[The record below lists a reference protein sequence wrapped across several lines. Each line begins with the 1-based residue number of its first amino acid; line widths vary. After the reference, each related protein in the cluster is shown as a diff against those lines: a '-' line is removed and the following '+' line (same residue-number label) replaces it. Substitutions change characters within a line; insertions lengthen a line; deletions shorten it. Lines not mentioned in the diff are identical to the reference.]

1 MDHHCI
7 ITDNCVGR
15 DNFRYFLHFCGWAS
29 LALTAGLTVLITH
42 IYTYNKA
49 AGFGL
54 KSFYQLIFVTNPMT
68 IGVALL
74 KKEIDLVAIFDS
86 CLLVVVITLFVIVT
100 LPMCNTLINIFYNT
114 DEVDKLKNRTTA

>member
-1 MDHHCI
+1 
-7 ITDNCVGR
+7 
-15 DNFRYFLHFCGWAS
+15 
-29 LALTAGLTVLITH
+29 
-42 IYTYNKA
+42 
-49 AGFGL
+49 
-54 KSFYQLIFVTNPMT
+54 MT

-114 DEVDKLKNRTTA
+114 DEVDKLKAL